1 MRCFFMDPIV
11 TRQQLV
17 AADVKA
23 NHNQLCPKLTIDEPV
38 RDGSR
43 HGDDRVH
50 GGDVGGVPHL
60 NDIISK
66 ILRVNKSMIA
76 SSLCYKWCL
85 RRDYCIATCC
95 IIHTHISECLCV
107 CVW

>member
-23 NHNQLCPKLTIDEPV
+23 NHNQLRPKLTIDEPV
-38 RDGSR
+38 RDGTR

-50 GGDVGGVPHL
+50 GGDVGGVP
-60 NDIISK
+60 IPSIK
-66 ILRVNKSMIA
+66 K
-76 SSLCYKWCL
+76 
-85 RRDYCIATCC
+85 
-95 IIHTHISECLCV
+95 
-107 CVW
+107 